1 MLSNKFIKLMIENNY
16 IFESCSSEDNNIEE
30 IIKDAC

>member
-1 MLSNKFIKLMIENNY
+1 MLSNKYIKLLIKNNY